1 MNTLIKTA
9 DIRIAYKV
17 AIWLLLSN
25 NIAGIALN
33 PKMFLATLYFLVGI
47 PGVVLII
54 HYFISSLRKKP
65 VMYFL
70 PHLGSLFFN
79 IFILYVIADMG
90 VGKELV
96 GSIVWPLINIVLSTI
111 VLALI
116 ITNSFLKPTDNYEN

>member
-1 MNTLIKTA
+1 MSALIKPA

-17 AIWLLLSN
+17 TIWLLLSN

-33 PKMFLATLYFLVGI
+33 PKFFYFSIIFGVGI

-70 PHLGSLFFN
+70 PHLGALIFN
-79 IFILYVIADMG
+79 IFILYVIDDMG
-90 VGKELV
+90 LGSKLV
-96 GSIVWPLINIVLSTI
+96 GAVAWPFINIGLSTI
-111 VLALI
+111 APALI
-116 ITNSFLKPTDNYEN
+116 ITNIFLKPTNNYEN

>member
-1 MNTLIKTA
+1 MNTLIKTD

-33 PKMFLATLYFLVGI
+33 PTMFLATLYFVVGI

-54 HYFISSLRKKP
+54 HYFVSSLRKRP

-70 PHLGSLFFN
+70 PHLGALFFN
-79 IFILYVIADMG
+79 IFILYVIDDMG
-90 VGKELV
+90 IGSKLV
-96 GSIVWPLINIVLSTI
+96 GAVVWPYINIGLSTI
-111 VLALI
+111 ALALI
-116 ITNSFLKPTDNYEN
+116 ITNTFLKPTNNYEN